1 MTNKA
6 LCHALSDSTLSLILS
21 VPGSLLVIFTIL
33 GCGGGEAEMSPK
45 QQRSYSVGM
54 LKIRLKTLS
63 GLAVYSLVDVML
75 HFVLFGEFVC
85 ALGTFVTL
93 Q

>member
-1 MTNKA
+1 
-6 LCHALSDSTLSLILS
+6 
-21 VPGSLLVIFTIL
+21 
-33 GCGGGEAEMSPK
+33 MSPK

-54 LKIRLKTLS
+54 LKIRLKTLN

>member
-1 MTNKA
+1 
-6 LCHALSDSTLSLILS
+6 
-21 VPGSLLVIFTIL
+21 
-33 GCGGGEAEMSPK
+33 MSPK

-93 Q
+93 R